1 MTAPGDRLEEL
12 RRRRPDLHRIIELVQ
27 PGWEVLDLGCGN
39 GELLSLIRE
48 LKDVRGHGIDRNQER
63 IMECV
68 ARGIPVY
75 QVDLDEGLADYG
87 DQSYD
92 AVILSQTMQV
102 VHRPLVVLR
111 EMVRVG
117 RVGILSLVNFGHL
130 SIRLRLLG
138 QGRMPRTRTLPYSWY
153 DTPNIH
159 LSTLTDFRLMCRSE
173 GIRIVREIPMSYGVL
188 PPLARVWPNGLA
200 PLAVYVVTRPEGADR
215 AAATTRGDGV
225 TTDPRDGGRPAGA
238 I

>member
-12 RRRRPDLHRIIELVQ
+12 RRRRPDLHRIVDLVR

-39 GELLSLIRE
+39 GELLCLLRD
-48 LKDVRGHGIDRNQER
+48 LKGVSGQGIDRNQER

-75 QVDLDEGLADYG
+75 QSDLDEGLADYS
-87 DQSYD
+87 DRSYD

-102 VHRPLVVLR
+102 VHRPRVVLR

-130 SIRLRLLG
+130 SIRLRLLAE
-138 QGRMPRTRTLPYSWY
+138 GRMPRTRTLPHSWY

-159 LSTLTDFRLMCRSE
+159 LSTLKDFRLLCRAE
-173 GIRIVREIPMSYGVL
+173 GIRIVREIPMSYGAL
-188 PPLARVWPNGLA
+188 PPLARAWPNGLA
-200 PLAVYVVTRPEGADR
+200 PLAVYVVARGNGAP
-215 AAATTRGDGV
+215 GSGC
-225 TTDPRDGGRPAGA
+225 
-238 I
+238 